1 MGCCVSTH
9 GTSTKHQNFQ
19 AVSESLKPNSTC
31 ESRAP
36 PPSIEEETVKE
47 VLSETPKLKPPPSAV
62 PQLLQPIKNPQLEL
76 HHQETNSKKIHI
88 NPPFPDEKIKP
99 NGHKN
104 DEFIFKEKEISEQE
118 VSEVCS
124 LSFSETVST
133 TTFNNDKRDEDDDDG
148 EEVKQRVKKSPVAK
162 LTLGNKAVSGDF
174 GPRRDRVLGKSPNR
188 RIEQSPDKINNAGR
202 GGGGS
207 VRLVQ
212 SRESG
217 TYQAGRQGLKPDAN
231 RRDPGEIS
239 GRRFGSPANNRSIMG
254 HSPSTRRTNGSPS
267 RARTDL
273 TQSSGG
279 GGGGVMECKWPCTS
293 DTSGT
298 STTESLE
305 NPLVSLECFIFL

>member
-47 VLSETPKLKPPPSAV
+47 
-62 PQLLQPIKNPQLEL
+62 
-76 HHQETNSKKIHI
+76 
-88 NPPFPDEKIKP
+88 
-99 NGHKN
+99 
-104 DEFIFKEKEISEQE
+104 E

-217 TYQAGRQGLKPDAN
+217 TYQAGRTRVEA
-231 RRDPGEIS
+231 RR
-239 GRRFGSPANNRSIMG
+239 
-254 HSPSTRRTNGSPS
+254 
-267 RARTDL
+267 
-273 TQSSGG
+273 
-279 GGGGVMECKWPCTS
+279 K
-293 DTSGT
+293 
-298 STTESLE
+298 
-305 NPLVSLECFIFL
+305 